1 MADGSSEAPGV
12 RVIQLL
18 LQAISLHAVEGAPGD
33 REKFRK
39 AIDSVSLAVGEADDG
54 QTLMGQA
61 TTAIWS
67 LQEYNQRTSTFLSAQ
82 NQELQAIAKMLTST
96 IGTISKFGNEGIRQ
110 LGEIERQL
118 FSTTQL
124 QDVRMMKAKLGECL
138 DQIRQEA
145 IRQREETNKT
155 VDQLTQEVERTRTQI
170 GTRPSLL
177 DEVTK
182 LPPRPVAEY
191 ALTEACQTEEA
202 AFVAVML
209 VDRIQIYNVR
219 FGREVGDE
227 VLQHF
232 ADWIRKRRRPEDR
245 LFRWSGPALVALMPR
260 VNRIEAVR
268 EELER
273 VLAARFEYTVK
284 TASRGILLPVSARWS
299 LLPLMAAPR
308 LLFHKIDSFAN
319 LHGSRE

>member
-182 LPPRPVAEY
+182 LPSNP
-191 ALTEACQTEEA
+191 
-202 AFVAVML
+202 
-209 VDRIQIYNVR
+209 
-219 FGREVGDE
+219 
-227 VLQHF
+227 
-232 ADWIRKRRRPEDR
+232 
-245 LFRWSGPALVALMPR
+245 
-260 VNRIEAVR
+260 
-268 EELER
+268 
-273 VLAARFEYTVK
+273 
-284 TASRGILLPVSARWS
+284 ASRQRPTQPTKAHFVMFCGRMYIVPV
-299 LLPLMAAPR
+299 
-308 LLFHKIDSFAN
+308 K
-319 LHGSRE
+319 